1 MRFVDRDCVAPQLA
15 VELFGALA
23 RFQPF
28 DERRTAGK
36 RDIDRARVLIDQM
49 KILRHGAKRQFA
61 AVDALFKRLDNTRLV
76 ECFSAQAAQRVEI
89 VLHRL
94 PRADIAAVHQCFARS
109 ADCCAK
115 QHWRQFCPLEDGD
128 DAFLR
133 CSFPLAVAAP
143 RRLQDGI
150 QPSQLAV
157 HRGKVHVH
165 ARLDQRGRHDAAR
178 FPRL

>member
-1 MRFVDRDCVAPQLA
+1 
-15 VELFGALA
+15 
-23 RFQPF
+23 
-28 DERRTAGK
+28 
-36 RDIDRARVLIDQM
+36 M
-49 KILRHGAKRQFA
+49 KFLRHGAKRQRTA
-61 AVDALFKRLDNTRLV
+61 ADAILKGFDNAVLV
-76 ECFSAQAAQRVEI
+76 KCFPAQRAQFAEI
-89 VLHRL
+89 ALHGFLHGGVSPVFQRM
-94 PRADIAAVHQCFARS
+94 A
-109 ADCCAK
+109 CCAHRRAEQK
-115 QHWRQFCPLEDGD
+115 RRQFCPLEDGD

-143 RRLQDGI
+143 RCLQDGI

>member
-28 DERRTAGK
+28 DERRSAAK

-76 ECFSAQAAQRVEI
+76 ECFSAQRAQFAEI
-89 VLHRL
+89 ALHGFLHGGVSPVFQRM
-94 PRADIAAVHQCFARS
+94 A
-109 ADCCAK
+109 CCAHRRAEQK
-115 QHWRQFCPLEDGD
+115 RRQFCPLEDGD

>member
-1 MRFVDRDCVAPQLA
+1 
-15 VELFGALA
+15 
-23 RFQPF
+23 
-28 DERRTAGK
+28 
-36 RDIDRARVLIDQM
+36 M

-76 ECFSAQAAQRVEI
+76 ECFSAQRAQFAEI
-89 VLHRL
+89 ALHGFLHGGVSPVFQRM
-94 PRADIAAVHQCFARS
+94 A
-109 ADCCAK
+109 CCAHCRAEQK
-115 QHWRQFCPLEDGD
+115 RRQLRPLKDRY
-128 DAFLR
+128 DALTCR
-133 CSFPLAVAAP
+133 PLSLAVAAP